1 MILLESLDFVSKSC
15 YIASCNH
22 MNSIE
27 HKMVELLKDLKK
39 YYGVVDLKAEFEA
52 EGTRLNELMRLKEVA
67 NSAGLNIAMKIGGA
81 EAITDIFEAQKVGVS
96 ALVGPMIE
104 SPYAMKKYLEA
115 IEKYVPKDV
124 RSGMRIIAMIETMQ
138 GYKNVDGI
146 LGADKNSILNSLS
159 VGRVDLSGSLGLS
172 RDEINSD
179 RVYKI
184 VEDIFTKAKK
194 MGLNTV
200 MGGGIAK
207 EAIPF
212 IKKLVGKK
220 LLDRFET
227 RKVVFGAAADMT
239 AYKMEE
245 AIIKANLFELFWLQ
259 NKKKYY
265 TSIYLEDDPRI
276 EMLMSRIYK
285 IQP

>member
-1 MILLESLDFVSKSC
+1 
-15 YIASCNH
+15 
-22 MNSIE
+22 MNSLE
-27 HKMVELLKDLKK
+27 HKMVELLNDLKK
-39 YYGVVDLKAEFEA
+39 NYAVVDLKAEFEA
-52 EGTRLNELMRLKEVA
+52 EGTRVNELMRLKEIA

-104 SPYAMKKYLEA
+104 SSYAMKKYLEA
-115 IEKYVPKDV
+115 IEKYVPKDT
-124 RSGMRIIAMIETMQ
+124 RKDMRIIAMIETTQ
-138 GYKNVDGI
+138 GYKNVDEI
-146 LGADKNSILNSLS
+146 LSVDKNEVLTTLS
-159 VGRVDLSGSLGLS
+159 VGRVDLSGSLGLA
-172 RDEINSD
+172 RDQINSD

-184 VEDIFTKAKK
+184 VEDIFTKVKK
-194 MGLNTV
+194 KGIGSV

-212 IKKLVGKK
+212 IKKLVSKK

-227 RKVVFGAAADMT
+227 RKVVFDATADMST
-239 AYKMEE
+239 NKMEE

-265 TSIYLEDDPRI
+265 TSIYLEDDSRI

>member
-1 MILLESLDFVSKSC
+1 
-15 YIASCNH
+15 
-22 MNSIE
+22 
-27 HKMVELLKDLKK
+27 MVELLKDLKK

-67 NSAGLNIAMKIGGA
+67 NSADLNIAMKIGGA
-81 EAITDIFEAQKVGVS
+81 EAITDIFEALKVGVS

-104 SPYAMKKYLEA
+104 SPYSMKKYLEG

-124 RSGMRIIAMIETMQ
+124 RSGMRIIAMIETVN
-138 GYKNVDGI
+138 GYKNVDEI
-146 LGADKNSILNSLS
+146 LATDKNGVLNSLS

-194 MGLNTV
+194 KGLYTV

-212 IKKLVGKK
+212 INKLIAKK

-227 RKVVFGAAADMT
+227 RKIVFATDQKMT

-285 IQP
+285 IQT